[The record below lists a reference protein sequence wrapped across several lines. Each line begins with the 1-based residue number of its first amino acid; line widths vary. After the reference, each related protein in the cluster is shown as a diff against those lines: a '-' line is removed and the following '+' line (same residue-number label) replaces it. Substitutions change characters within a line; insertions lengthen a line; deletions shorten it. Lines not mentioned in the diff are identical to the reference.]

1 MRNIRFIKQK
11 DSMHCGVAC
20 VRMLCDY
27 YGLKLS
33 EKQISNLLQPTAQ
46 GVSLLSISDVCEK
59 LGFQC
64 ESRLTPAL
72 SLT

>member
-1 MRNIRFIKQK
+1 MRKIRFIKQK

-33 EKQISNLLQPTAQ
+33 EKQISNLLQPNNSHTYYRYTLCTREVLAK
-46 GVSLLSISDVCEK
+46 VS
-59 LGFQC
+59 F
-64 ESRLTPAL
+64 TF
-72 SLT
+72 